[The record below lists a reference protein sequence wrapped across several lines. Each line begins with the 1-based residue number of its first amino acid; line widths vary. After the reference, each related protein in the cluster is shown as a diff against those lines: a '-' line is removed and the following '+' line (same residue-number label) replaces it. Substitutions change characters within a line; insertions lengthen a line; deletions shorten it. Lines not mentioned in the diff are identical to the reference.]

1 MRSKNINKKRGIIW
15 VLLFFSLVF
24 LNRIA
29 SSGER
34 EYVKQ
39 RFSIKLT
46 GGLSYIGFGDINT
59 HLESYDNY
67 LSERTNY
74 EGGKT
79 KTLHYGSDLE
89 GELRLD
95 INSKFAISIG
105 TGYISEKNKSFLE
118 YTGPFPFNFWH
129 ETHQSYFFK
138 PKVEA
143 VLFKF
148 GIYYTFLLSSR
159 FNLFLNGGLD
169 YCFSQASLYKR
180 HWAADD
186 GWGSI
191 YTKEEKFDVSAKI
204 LGFHGGIGFE
214 YNITNNLA
222 LVLEAQGRYIKK
234 KNLKRSRLYSLTS
247 GMNLDGK
254 EEGTL
259 YIGESNLPYYGEN
272 TPDLVISQSKPTG
285 DEFQNMR
292 EAVLDLSGFSLRLGI
307 RIKVF

>member
-1 MRSKNINKKRGIIW
+1 
-15 VLLFFSLVF
+15 VF

-29 SSGER
+29 SSEQR
-34 EYVKQ
+34 ENFKP

-46 GGLSYIGFGDINT
+46 GGLGYIGFGDINT

-95 INSKFAISIG
+95 ISSKFAISIG
-105 TGYISEKNKSFLE
+105 IGYISGKNKSIFE
-118 YTGPFPFNFWH
+118 YHGPYPFPTWFEANH
-129 ETHQSYFFK
+129 NYFFK
-138 PKVEA
+138 PKIKTIP
-143 VLFKF
+143 LKL
-148 GIYYTFLLSSR
+148 GIYYTIPLISR
-159 FNLFLNGGLD
+159 IHLFLNGGLG
-169 YCFSQASLYKR
+169 YYFSKASLYK
-180 HWAADD
+180 HHLGSNVGWAV
-186 GWGSI
+186 I
-191 YTKEEKFDVSAKI
+191 YTKEEKYDVSANS

-222 LVLEAQGRYIKK
+222 LVLEAQGRYVKK
-234 KNLKRSRLYSLTS
+234 KNLKGSRLYSLTF
-247 GMNLDGK
+247 GMYPDGE

-259 YIGESNLPYYGEN
+259 YIGERNLRYYGEN